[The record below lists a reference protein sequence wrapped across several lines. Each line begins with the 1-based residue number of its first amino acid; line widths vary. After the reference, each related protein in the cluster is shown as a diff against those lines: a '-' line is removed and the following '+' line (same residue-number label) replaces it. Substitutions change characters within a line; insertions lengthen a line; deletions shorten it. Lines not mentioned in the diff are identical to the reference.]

1 MNPQWNTPPD
11 GDFASY
17 VERLAEQALQPP
29 RPPQEGEHGL
39 DVGMT
44 QRSDALPSA
53 HPPQAQARAP
63 AAGTGPGRNLF
74 KALGFAWLL
83 ALMVLLAA
91 DAPFGIVLGLF
102 AAGLWLGYKLK
113 HLVLPAGVEN
123 LKQWL
128 EEAAK
133 RQQQLQQQRKRNSK

>member
-11 GDFASY
+11 GDFARY

-44 QRSDALPSA
+44 QRSDASPA
-53 HPPQAQARAP
+53 HRPEVEARP
-63 AAGTGPGRNLF
+63 ASAGTGLGRNLF

-113 HLVLPAGVEN
+113 HHVLPPGVEN
-123 LKQWL
+123 WKQWL

-133 RQQQLQQQRKRNSK
+133 RQQQLQQQRKRDSK